1 MTSIL
6 SKLFIFAAGGVIG
19 SVVTWKLLKTKYEKI
34 AQEEIDSV
42 KAVYSRHQSTD
53 STEECTEEIDEFDDE
68 QEQTEYVNIVKEYA
82 GEGVKFMAVPRVIAP
97 DEFGSEDDY
106 ETINLTYYAD
116 GVLTDEDDIPIED
129 VDGMIGEDSLTHFG
143 EYEDDSVHVRNDKLK
158 CDYEILYDTRN
169 YSDVVGDPKPM

>member
-6 SKLFIFAAGGVIG
+6 SKLLIFAAGGAIG

-42 KAVYSRHQSTD
+42 KAVYSGRLSID
-53 STEECTEEIDEFDDE
+53 SIDEYEEENDKE
-68 QEQTEYVNIVKEYA
+68 EERAEYVNHVKEYA
-82 GEGVKFMAVPRVIAP
+82 GEEVTFMAVPHVIAP
-97 DEFGSEDDY
+97 DEFGNDDEY
-106 ETINLTYYAD
+106 ETVSLTYYAD

-129 VDGMIGEDSLTHFG
+129 VDDLVGEDSLTHFG
-143 EYEDDSVHVRNDKLK
+143 EYEDDSVHVRNDRLK

-169 YSDVVGDPKPM
+169 YSDVVGDPKPH